1 MLDKHFLDSFLKIN
15 NASGAMTDAEVS
27 SVLKKAGWS
36 ESEVDSALVLLR
48 SGAAGGKEE
57 TVPFRPDMDF
67 SSSQLSNLLGVD
79 VALDP
84 QALYVP
90 GGISSPR
97 SRNLMTQF
105 FVGLLI
111 VCISLSLAAGVG
123 FASAHFLEIGPFAK

>member
-15 NASGAMTDAEVS
+15 NASSAMTNIEVS
-27 SVLKKAGWS
+27 SVLKNAGWS
-36 ESEVDSALVLLR
+36 QSEIDGALALLR
-48 SGAAGGKEE
+48 NGASEGKEG

-67 SSSQLSNLLGVD
+67 SSSQLSHLLGVD
-79 VALDP
+79 VTLDP
-84 QALYVP
+84 QTLYVP
-90 GGISSPR
+90 GGISAPHSH
-97 SRNLMTQF
+97 NLMTQF